1 MNLSITHIDQQ
12 PALDHSSRL
21 IEPGKPSQPLW
32 AMLAMP
38 GPVAGISPGERPGQ
52 VGLDTPQ
59 AIPCSQDLQSL
70 LAILRAAM
78 QVRDGNAQGRRTQ
91 AEVSVQ
97 ASKEQIGWMRTASN
111 ALFAS
116 AAVSGAL
123 GLFTLASG
131 ANGMLRNM
139 GDARTIKGLEQASH
153 AARYGQPGEV
163 TVASKKLIA
172 ENAIEVKHLQNGI
185 DTRNS
190 TLHTLNGV
198 AQSGAALGTGIA
210 HAIKSLQDVWAKE
223 QELEASVASNQKEQ
237 FQRYTDDQA
246 KMIEQVCQLIQEI
259 LRNDN
264 QGFRAAGIM
273 A

>member
-1 MNLSITHIDQQ
+1 MSLSITNIDHL
-12 PALDHSSRL
+12 PALDSPSSL
-21 IEPGKPSQPLW
+21 IEGQNAVKPLW

-38 GPVAGISPGERPGQ
+38 SPAAQAMTGERAGQ
-52 VGLDTPQ
+52 VGLDAPQ
-59 AIPCSQDLQSL
+59 ATPCSQDLQSL

-97 ASKEQIGWMRTASN
+97 ASREQIGWMRTASN

-123 GLFTLASG
+123 GMFTLASG
-131 ANGMLRNM
+131 TTGMLRSL

-153 AARYGQPGEV
+153 AATYGQPGDL
-163 TVASKKLIA
+163 TVAAQKQIDL
-172 ENAIEVKHLQNGI
+172 NRIEITHLQTGI
-185 DTRNS
+185 NTRNS
-190 TLHTLNGV
+190 TLQTLNGV
-198 AQSGAALGTGIA
+198 AQSGAAFGTGIA

-223 QELEASVASNQKEQ
+223 QELEATVAGNQKEL
-237 FQRYTDDQA
+237 FQRYTDDLA
-246 KMIEQVCQLIQEI
+246 KVIDQVRQLIQEI

-264 QGFRAAGIM
+264 QGFRAAGVM

>member
-1 MNLSITHIDQQ
+1 MNLSISTV
-12 PALDHSSRL
+12 DHSSHVDAQL
-21 IEPGKPSQPLW
+21 PVTEGQKAGLPLW

-38 GPVAGISPGERPGQ
+38 CAATRAVFAEKQGRVS
-52 VGLDTPQ
+52 LDTPQ
-59 AIPCSQDLQSL
+59 ATPCSQDLESL

-91 AEVSVQ
+91 AEVSVL

-123 GLFTLASG
+123 GAFTLTSG
-131 ANGMLRNM
+131 TTGMLKNL

-153 AARYGQPGEV
+153 AAEFAKSGEV
-163 TVASKKLIA
+163 AMASKKLIA
-172 ENAIEVKHLQNGI
+172 ENRIEVKHLQNAI
-185 DTRNS
+185 DTRNT

-198 AQSGAALGTGIA
+198 AQSGAAFGTGIA

-223 QELEASVASNQKEQ
+223 QELEAAVAGNQKEL
-237 FQRYTDDQA
+237 FQRCTDDLA
-246 KMIEQVCQLIQEI
+246 KMIDQLRQLIQEI

-264 QGFRAAGIM
+264 QGIRAAGIM

>member
-1 MNLSITHIDQQ
+1 MSLSISTI
-12 PALDHSSRL
+12 DHSSL
-21 IEPGKPSQPLW
+21 MDAQLPVAEGQKVGQPLW

-38 GPVAGISPGERPGQ
+38 CASARAVSAEKHGRVS
-52 VGLDTPQ
+52 LDTPQ
-59 AIPCSQDLQSL
+59 ATPCSQDLESL

-91 AEVSVQ
+91 AEVSVL

-123 GLFTLASG
+123 GMFTLASG
-131 ANGMLRNM
+131 TTGMLKNL

-153 AARYGQPGEV
+153 AAEFAKPGEV
-163 TVASKKLIA
+163 AMASKQLIA
-172 ENAIEVKHLQNGI
+172 ENRIEVKNLQNAI
-185 DTRNS
+185 DTRNAK
-190 TLHTLNGV
+190 LHMLNGV
-198 AQSGAALGTGIA
+198 AQSVAACGTGIA

-223 QELEASVASNQKEQ
+223 QELEAAVAGNQKEL
-237 FQRYTDDQA
+237 FQRCTDDLA
-246 KMIEQVCQLIQEI
+246 KMIDQVRQLIQEI

-264 QGFRAAGIM
+264 QGLRAAGIM

>member
-1 MNLSITHIDQQ
+1 MSLSISTI
-12 PALDHSSRL
+12 DHSSRMDAQL
-21 IEPGKPSQPLW
+21 PVTEGQKAGQPLW

-38 GPVAGISPGERPGQ
+38 CASARAVFAEKQGRVS
-52 VGLDTPQ
+52 LDTPQ
-59 AIPCSQDLQSL
+59 ATPCSQDLESL

-91 AEVSVQ
+91 AEVGVL

-123 GLFTLASG
+123 GMFTLTRGST
-131 ANGMLRNM
+131 GMLKNL

-153 AARYGQPGEV
+153 AAEYAKPGELAM
-163 TVASKKLIA
+163 ASKKLIA
-172 ENAIEVKHLQNGI
+172 ENRIEVKHLQNAI
-185 DTRNS
+185 DARNTR
-190 TLHTLNGV
+190 LHTLNGV
-198 AQSGAALGTGIA
+198 AQSSAACATGIA
-210 HAIKSLQDVWAKE
+210 QGVKSLQDTWAKE
-223 QELEASVASNQKEQ
+223 QELAAAVAGNQKEL
-237 FQRYTDDQA
+237 FQRCTDDLA
-246 KMIEQVCQLIQEI
+246 KMIDQVRQLIQEI

-264 QGFRAAGIM
+264 QGLRAAGIM